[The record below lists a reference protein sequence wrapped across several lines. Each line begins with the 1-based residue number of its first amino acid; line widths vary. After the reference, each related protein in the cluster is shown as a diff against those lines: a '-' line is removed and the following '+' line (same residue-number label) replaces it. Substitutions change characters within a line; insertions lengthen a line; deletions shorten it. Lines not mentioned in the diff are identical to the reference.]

1 MYMNCIDLLWFHDV
15 ITEIK
20 MAKGC
25 KGYRDWKCTDCLYPE
40 CFLYNMLSP
49 RLSIWEIGFI
59 LIVGLEYWLNR
70 HAACIIHR
78 DFYLGTLD
86 ANTQFGL
93 FNTARAAWTFC
104 SFCMETSSWY
114 SFAMGQDVS
123 IQAWKMK
130 SCRCE
135 VMDEEKQW
143 KMVSKCTDTTNYQW
157 YRMVFQYEIYRFYRF
172 VKCHFWS
179 TNMLNWHNMSMCR
192 HPFCK

>member
-15 ITEIK
+15 ITGIT

-135 VMDEEKQW
+135 VMEEGKTMKDGEQVYRYY
-143 KMVSKCTDTTNYQW
+143 KLPMVRHGISIWDLQILQICEMLFLEYQHVELTW
-157 YRMVFQYEIYRFYRF
+157 H
-172 VKCHFWS
+172 VKV
-179 TNMLNWHNMSMCR
+179 
-192 HPFCK
+192 